1 MIDYSIGHHQ
11 PCQNMFRGD
20 LLFMLY
26 YFLCISY
33 YYDDDDDV
41 ALFFYYYICTH
52 NLDVID

>member
-33 YYDDDDDV
+33 YYDDDDV